1 MLAFIAR
8 RFFYLAIVLF
18 VLSVVVFSIIYLIP
32 GDPAVALLGD
42 NATPEMLEKLRRE
55 MGLNRPVIGQ
65 YLTWMSQV
73 LRGDLGESYA
83 MKEPVLEVILERL
96 PPTLSIAVIAEIIA
110 IGIAVPLG
118 VFAASRPGTASD
130 RAARGFTLFGMTVP
144 SFLLGLFLMLLFA
157 VRLKWFPVSGYKPLN
172 AGLWAH
178 LRHLVLPAGALG
190 LIQSALLAR
199 ITRSAMLEVLNESY
213 VRTARAKGA
222 KEAKVIYWHALRN
235 ALMPIITVVG
245 TSFGALVAGAVVV
258 ESIFNIPGLGHLLV
272 SSVQRRDYA
281 LIQGTVLFVAFMT
294 VIINLL
300 VDLLY
305 AVVDPRVRLNRL

>member
-1 MLAFIAR
+1 
-8 RFFYLAIVLF
+8 
-18 VLSVVVFSIIYLIP
+18 
-32 GDPAVALLGD
+32 
-42 NATPEMLEKLRRE
+42 
-55 MGLNRPVIGQ
+55 
-65 YLTWMSQV
+65 
-73 LRGDLGESYA
+73 
-83 MKEPVLEVILERL
+83 L

-222 KEAKVIYWHALRN
+222 REAKVIYWHALRN